1 MSLARPQ
8 HAANLLQWL
17 IKTMFF
23 SEGILAMSFVTPFL
37 LLAHDSCI
45 IWL

>member
-8 HAANLLQWL
+8 RAANPLQWL
-17 IKTMFF
+17 VKTMFF
-23 SEGILAMSFVTPFL
+23 AEGILAMSFVTPFL
-37 LLAHDSCI
+37 LLAQDSCI